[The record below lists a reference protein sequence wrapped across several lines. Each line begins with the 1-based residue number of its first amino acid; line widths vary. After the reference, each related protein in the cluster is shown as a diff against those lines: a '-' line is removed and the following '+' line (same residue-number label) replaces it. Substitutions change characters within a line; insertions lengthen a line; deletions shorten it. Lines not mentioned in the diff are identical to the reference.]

1 MVLPLEPTR
10 VRDKNLLTR
19 YEWLL
24 VELLKPLRG
33 HVDLEFLVL
42 WLVRCMPHLV
52 CMFDDAFQI
61 LRVHGVEDCEEVV
74 ARWAFILWIG
84 IWHILHKLMV
94 FRETREDILD

>member
-1 MVLPLEPTR
+1 
-10 VRDKNLLTR
+10 
-19 YEWLL
+19 
-24 VELLKPLRG
+24 
-33 HVDLEFLVL
+33 
-42 WLVRCMPHLV
+42 MPHLV